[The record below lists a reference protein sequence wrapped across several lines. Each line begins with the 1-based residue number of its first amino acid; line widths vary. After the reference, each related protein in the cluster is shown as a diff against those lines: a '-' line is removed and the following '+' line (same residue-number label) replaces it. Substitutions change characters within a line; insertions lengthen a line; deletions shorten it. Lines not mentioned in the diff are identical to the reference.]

1 MSLRELQTFV
11 GDRLDEIVL
20 RTSEHVMLAGLSTLA
35 AVVMG
40 VAIGIIAFRNE
51 RWRSSI
57 LAAVGILQT
66 IPGLAMLVFLMTVL
80 NRIGFLPAFFAL
92 TLYALLPIVRNTLTG
107 LANVSKTTILAAEG
121 LGLNAQQQLF
131 YVRLPI
137 AAPFIMAG
145 IRTATVIGIGLATL
159 AAFIGGG
166 GLGEFI
172 NRGLAL
178 SNTRLILLGA
188 IPAAVLAILADLT
201 LSAAEWGL
209 KPVSRSSSGN
219 ISGSNSGNN
228 SERPVSSQILSQ
240 IVLKRC
246 ALALPIVLLS
256 LSLGLYTFS
265 HGPLAD
271 VPVRIG
277 TKQFS
282 EQIIL
287 GELMAQVIE
296 HKTHLKVER
305 RFDLGG
311 TMICHGALIN
321 NEIDMYPE
329 YTGTSLLAVLHEPF
343 IADPVR
349 ALYIVSKDYDE
360 RFGIRWL
367 APFGFNNTW
376 ALIVKADSPKFREI
390 TSISGLEPVARQLE
404 AGLTAEFAERDDGF
418 LGLSKTY
425 NLHFGRVRDLDPN
438 LVYLAVSLKQVD
450 LAAGNSTDGR
460 IPTYGL
466 RALKDDKHFF
476 PPYQGA
482 PIVREDFLAA
492 HPDAGAAL
500 SSLAN
505 QIDDRTMQTL
515 NFEVDGL
522 KRSPASVAKAFLQ
535 SRKLID

>member
-11 GDRLDEIVL
+11 GDRLDELVL
-20 RTSEHVMLAGLSTLA
+20 RTSEHIMLAGVSTLV
-35 AVVMG
+35 AVVIG
-40 VAIGIIAFRNE
+40 IAIGIYAFRNE
-51 RWRSSI
+51 RWRSLI

-80 NRIGFLPAFFAL
+80 NRIGFLPAFLAL

-121 LGLNAQQQLF
+121 LGLNARQQLF

-209 KPVSRSSSGN
+209 KPVSR
-219 ISGSNSGNN
+219 NN
-228 SERPVSSQILSQ
+228 ADRSLTSQIA
-240 IVLKRC
+240 LKRC
-246 ALALPIVLLS
+246 ALALPIVLLAGS
-256 LSLGLYTFS
+256 LCLYSIS
-265 HGPLAD
+265 HGPLAKM
-271 VPVRIG
+271 PVRIG

-296 HKTHLKVER
+296 GKTHLKVER

-311 TMICHGALIN
+311 TMICHGALVN

-329 YTGTSLLAVLHEPF
+329 YTGTSLLAVLHEPLV
-343 IADPVR
+343 ANPAQ
-349 ALYIVSKDYDE
+349 ALSVVSKDYDE
-360 RFGIRWL
+360 RFGVRWM

-376 ALIVKADSPKFREI
+376 ALIVKADNPKFL
-390 TSISGLEPVARQLE
+390 TVSTISGLEPIASHLE
-404 AGLTAEFAERDDGF
+404 AGLTAEFAERDDGY
-418 LGLSKTY
+418 LGLSKSY

-438 LVYLAVSLKQVD
+438 LVYIAISLKQVD

-466 RALKDDKHFF
+466 KMLTDDKHFF

-500 SSLAN
+500 NSLGN
-505 QIDDRTMQTL
+505 QIDDKTMQTL
-515 NFEVDGL
+515 NFQVDGL
-522 KRSPASVAKAFLQ
+522 KLSPAAVAKAFLQ